1 MKIVTDD
8 FTRHYKVINQ
18 NDDIVFSSGS
28 EILLPNIQR
37 YYEYASAID
46 SLSVVYY
53 NLTKRCNFNC
63 TYCYSVHDNSTVS
76 MEDNQVILGKLKEL
90 NTKSITL
97 IGGEPFCHPNFHSI
111 LESCIACNFFDTIC
125 VVTNGSLIDNSMM
138 HLYCNNRVVIQ
149 VSLDGIN
156 EYTNSK
162 TRGKNHFDVVYH
174 NIKKL
179 VQNGANVVVMKVL
192 TYDNI

>member
-53 NLTKRCNFNC
+53 NLTKR
-63 TYCYSVHDNSTVS
+63 
-76 MEDNQVILGKLKEL
+76 
-90 NTKSITL
+90 
-97 IGGEPFCHPNFHSI
+97 
-111 LESCIACNFFDTIC
+111 
-125 VVTNGSLIDNSMM
+125 
-138 HLYCNNRVVIQ
+138 
-149 VSLDGIN
+149 
-156 EYTNSK
+156 
-162 TRGKNHFDVVYH
+162 
-174 NIKKL
+174 
-179 VQNGANVVVMKVL
+179 
-192 TYDNI
+192 